1 MKVDVRHKRY
11 LKYQLTM
18 QDLLFW
24 IAYIPWMFSWM
35 LTYTWLKPIIH
46 PYGIGKIWTL
56 IGIILLFL
64 RAIYVRNSGFFMVS
78 LIGIMLFI
86 TFLVRLGNDN
96 VNFILYTIILILS
109 VGDMEVDDIVKV
121 TFYLQ
126 VILLCVTVLP
136 AAIGIIH
143 NEAQY
148 SENGVRLRHL
158 LGFRYCTDSANF
170 YLSIILEYIY
180 LYRKKGIG
188 IIKTIIFISIGY
200 YIYAQTDTKEAFLLV
215 ILAFIMERLLR
226 PFDFRRSYTLRAII
240 KYQYWGYA
248 LVSIISSILYVKN
261 GALEKINVAL
271 NSRLDLAHR
280 GLMKWGV
287 KIFGVSVKWISKGS
301 TYNYIDSS
309 FINVLICY
317 GILLFLFL
325 LIGYTTIGSKAI
337 EKNDQGLYVVL
348 IIWGI
353 HAMINPQIYLVWYNP
368 FLFMFNMG
376 CITKE
381 IKKHYWIKIEK
392 EKTI

>member
-1 MKVDVRHKRY
+1 
-11 LKYQLTM
+11 M

-109 VGDMEVDDIVKV
+109 VGDIEVDDIVKV

-126 VILLCVTVLP
+126 VILLCITVLP

-301 TYNYIDSS
+301 TYNYIP
-309 FINVLICY
+309 NVYHAIFESMKQNDVETARAWQMKSIRTVEVIIKY
-317 GILLFLFL
+317 GGGVRGGKAIMK
-325 LIGYTTIGSKAI
+325 LIGLDCGSCRLPIKAFSTEEY
-337 EKNDQGLYVVL
+337 EKLKGDLD
-348 IIWGI
+348 
-353 HAMINPQIYLVWYNP
+353 A
-368 FLFMFNMG
+368 
-376 CITKE
+376 
-381 IKKHYWIKIEK
+381 IKFFEF
-392 EKTI
+392 